1 MWRSRTPPQHRQPG
15 HTRVG
20 WHPILLPAFLTSESV
35 WLCWSHWHERHT
47 HAEPTS
53 VRRLRSGLQAG
64 HSILSSPELWLL
76 INPAVGARV
85 VGPWVPMVAESHLDL
100 CLHWDQ
106 DVAKLT
112 WQWKAVMT
120 GLVAALWEQRLAV
133 CSLVWIVWV
142 ESRQLCH
149 SANLDS
155 KSVEDCLCFLS
166 SDRVRKSTS
175 CGLIFSGRPLPSL
188 FLTSPVYKTWP
199 SSWSWYYGFL
209 QIQLEVVLW
218 HRCQTVLSAAQNKS
232 Q

>member
-1 MWRSRTPPQHRQPG
+1 M
-15 HTRVG
+15 
-20 WHPILLPAFLTSESV
+20 
-35 WLCWSHWHERHT
+35 
-47 HAEPTS
+47 
-53 VRRLRSGLQAG
+53 
-64 HSILSSPELWLL
+64 
-76 INPAVGARV
+76 
-85 VGPWVPMVAESHLDL
+85 
-100 CLHWDQ
+100 
-106 DVAKLT
+106 
-112 WQWKAVMT
+112 
-120 GLVAALWEQRLAV
+120 

-155 KSVEDCLCFLS
+155 KSVEDCLWFLS

-232 Q
+232 QQKNKLFFSLAEKILEVLMGATQIFNCCPTNKCIFTTNVAPCKGK